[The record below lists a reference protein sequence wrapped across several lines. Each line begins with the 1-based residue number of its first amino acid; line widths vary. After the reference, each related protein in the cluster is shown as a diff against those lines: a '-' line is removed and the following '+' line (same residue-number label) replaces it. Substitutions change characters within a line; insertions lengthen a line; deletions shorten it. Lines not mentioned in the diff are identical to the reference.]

1 MQQRLLRMSTVKVA
15 ELLQLAISELAG
27 MRKSTVSA
35 EVIFMAL
42 LEQRDSVAL
51 KIFDE
56 LRIETESVRRK
67 LIDTLLTHTQKSPDL
82 EVSSSM
88 GAAMKISKDVQI
100 LFESADKERERLG
113 DTYISTA
120 AIFLGFFSPGVGE
133 VARHLA
139 EYEVTHGSALEAIE
153 RMRGNSKITQKDGES
168 RASIL
173 EQYTT
178 DLTGLARRGLLDPVI
193 GREKEIRRVIEILSR
208 RKKNNPILVGEPGV
222 GKTVVA
228 EGLALQIVNADVPEF
243 LLKRR
248 ILSLEIGSLIAGAKM
263 QGEFEERLKAVRD
276 EVAASAGE
284 IILFLDEIHTVVGAG
299 RSGGGLDA
307 SNMLKPALARGLL
320 QCIGATTFKEYK
332 QFIQSDKALE
342 RRFQMVKIEEPS
354 IAETVKILTGL
365 KSKYESHHHIEYDD
379 SAIESA
385 VELSAKFIE
394 QRQLPDKAIDLLD
407 EAGAAKRIKVIYVPP
422 EMKKLESHRNE
433 LEALKLKAFQ
443 ANDFEGMAKYQM
455 DLAEVEENLSIQRK
469 AHAETFTQSERRV
482 VANDIAAIISD
493 VTGIPAQKMVAKE
506 TDKLKHL
513 EQSLASRVIGQDHA
527 VRSVAHAIR
536 RNRSG
541 LRKYDRP
548 IASFLFLGPTG
559 VGKTELA
566 KVLASEILD
575 DESKIIRVDMS
586 EYMERH
592 DVAKLIGS
600 PPGYVGYGEGG
611 QLTEKVKHQPYSV
624 ILLDEFEKAHPDVY
638 NILLPVLDE
647 GWLTDGEGN
656 RVSFRNCIIIGTS
669 NLGSQFLTQ
678 SKRRVGIGVDNAQWE
693 YEEQTELV
701 KEEVFKYLRP
711 EFVNRLDEMIVFHK
725 LGDENLRE
733 ILDLQLA
740 DLESRVATLGYKLE
754 INPKVSDYILM
765 SCDSRDFGARPLKRK
780 IEVLIENELA
790 SFLVST
796 ERGTEGGV
804 IKVSLES
811 QHVILSL
818 VSPDI

>member
-1 MQQRLLRMSTVKVA
+1 
-15 ELLQLAISELAG
+15 
-27 MRKSTVSA
+27 
-35 EVIFMAL
+35 
-42 LEQRDSVAL
+42 
-51 KIFDE
+51 
-56 LRIETESVRRK
+56 
-67 LIDTLLTHTQKSPDL
+67 
-82 EVSSSM
+82 
-88 GAAMKISKDVQI
+88 
-100 LFESADKERERLG
+100 
-113 DTYISTA
+113 
-120 AIFLGFFSPGVGE
+120 
-133 VARHLA
+133 
-139 EYEVTHGSALEAIE
+139 
-153 RMRGNSKITQKDGES
+153 
-168 RASIL
+168 
-173 EQYTT
+173 
-178 DLTGLARRGLLDPVI
+178 
-193 GREKEIRRVIEILSR
+193 
-208 RKKNNPILVGEPGV
+208 EPGV

-228 EGLALQIVNADVPEF
+228 EGLALQIANADVPEF

-263 QGEFEERLKAVRD
+263 QGEFEERLKSVRD

-320 QCIGATTFKEYK
+320 QCIGATTLKEYK

-342 RRFQMVKIEEPS
+342 RRFQMVKIDEPS
-354 IAETVKILTGL
+354 IKESINILSGL
-365 KSKYESHHHIEYDD
+365 KAKYEQHHHIEYHEQ
-379 SAIESA
+379 AIEAA

-407 EAGAAKRIKVIYVPP
+407 EAGAAKRIEVIYVPP

-443 ANDFEGMAKYQM
+443 SNDFEGMAKYQM
-455 DLAEVEENLSIQRK
+455 ELADVEERLSVQRK
-469 AHAETFTQSERRV
+469 AHAEKFTQSERQV
-482 VANDIAAIISD
+482 VANDIAGIVSEM
-493 VTGIPAQKMVAKE
+493 TGIPAQKMIAKE
-506 TDKLKHL
+506 VDKLKSL
-513 EQSLASRVIGQDHA
+513 EQSLANRVIGQEHA
-527 VRSVAHAIR
+527 VRSVSHAIR

-541 LRKYDRP
+541 LRKYDKP

-566 KVLASEILD
+566 KALASEILD
-575 DESKIIRVDMS
+575 DEHKIIRVDMS

-669 NLGSQFLTQ
+669 NIGSQHMTQ
-678 SKRRVGIGVDNAQWE
+678 QKRRVGIGVDSSEWQ
-693 YEEQTELV
+693 YEELTDLV
-701 KEEVFKYLRP
+701 KEEVYKYLRP

-725 LGDENLRE
+725 LNDDHMKQ
-733 ILDLQLA
+733 ILELQLR
-740 DLESRVATLGYKLE
+740 DLESRVATLGYKLKIAPE
-754 INPKVSDYILM
+754 VREFILLA
-765 SCDSRDFGARPLKRK
+765 CDSRDFGARPLKRK

-790 SFLVST
+790 SFMMSPPGST
-796 ERGTEGGV
+796 KGGV
-804 IKVSLES
+804 IDVSMDGK
-811 QHVILSL
+811 QVCLSL
-818 VSPDI
+818 SAPDI